1 MHVSTHTI
9 RRTAT
14 VAVIAA
20 ALAAIGAP
28 VAQADRGFKGPDA
41 LDRALIVATAEK
53 TAMLDA
59 RERALSRSSIVV
71 DSQTAMLD
79 ARERALIRSSIGV
92 DSQTAMLEARERG
105 LTRSS
110 IHDGDFRASPDVV
123 ERAVRAHKTAAVAEG
138 PDVFERTATA
148 GKLAYLV
155 PTTTANGFDWND
167 FGVGAAA
174 GAGAL
179 LLLGVIGGLL
189 VAHRRA
195 GGPQHA

>member
-14 VAVIAA
+14 LAVIVA

-28 VAQADRGFKGPDA
+28 VAQADRGFTSPDA

-79 ARERALIRSSIGV
+79 ARERALIRSSI
-92 DSQTAMLEARERG
+92 Q
-105 LTRSS
+105 
-110 IHDGDFRASPDVV
+110 DGNFRASPDVV
-123 ERAVRAHKTAAVAEG
+123 ERAVRAHQTARVAEG

-148 GKLAYLV
+148 GQLAYLV
-155 PTTTANGFDWND
+155 PATTANGFDWND
-167 FGVGAAA
+167 FGVGAAL

-179 LLLGVIGGLL
+179 LLLGVIGVGLL

>member
-1 MHVSTHTI
+1 MHISTHTI

-14 VAVIAA
+14 LAVIAT

-28 VAQADRGFKGPDA
+28 VAHADRGFESPDA

-59 RERALSRSSIVV
+59 RERALRRSGAV
-71 DSQTAMLD
+71 DSQT
-79 ARERALIRSSIGV
+79 
-92 DSQTAMLEARERG
+92 TMLEARERG
-105 LTRSS
+105 LIHSS
-110 IHDGDFRASPDVV
+110 IQNGTFRASPDVV
-123 ERAVRAHKTAAVAEG
+123 ERAVRAQRTAGVALE
-138 PDVFERTATA
+138 PDVFERTVAA
-148 GKLAYLV
+148 GQLAYLV
-155 PTTTANGFDWND
+155 PTATADGFDWND

-189 VAHRRA
+189 MVHRRG
-195 GGPQHA
+195 GGPQHV

>member
-14 VAVIAA
+14 VAVIATA
-20 ALAAIGAP
+20 FAAIGAP

-59 RERALSRSSIVV
+59 RERAL
-71 DSQTAMLD
+71 
-79 ARERALIRSSIGV
+79 IRSSI
-92 DSQTAMLEARERG
+92 Q
-105 LTRSS
+105 
-110 IHDGDFRASPDVV
+110 DGNFRASPDVV

>member
-14 VAVIAA
+14 VAVIATA
-20 ALAAIGAP
+20 FAAIGAP
-28 VAQADRGFKGPDA
+28 VAQADRGFKSPDA

-59 RERALSRSSIVV
+59 RERALS
-71 DSQTAMLD
+71 
-79 ARERALIRSSIGV
+79 RSSIGV